1 MSFLTTFIQHTFRSP
16 SSGNQKRKRNKKKNT
31 NWREEVKTSLFA
43 NDMILYTE
51 NAIKAINKLLEFI
64 NEFSKVAGYKINI

>member
-1 MSFLTTFIQHTFRSP
+1 MAI
-16 SSGNQKRKRNKKKNT
+16 RKEKETKKNT